1 MNTTFF
7 ELPSPF
13 ETELGL
19 VRLLEP
25 PTSDADLLSDQLR
38 RGTYGRPFLVESDGV
53 LTLYFTLSLVQ
64 SSMQL
69 NRPDHLDLAYTRKMM
84 AFLPFYPRPKGL
96 LLLGMGGGSLA
107 KFCYRH
113 LSRADITVVEID
125 PDVIAFRDAFRVPA
139 DNDRF
144 RILCADAAAYL
155 PTHTSRTDV
164 ILVDAFDGLGIA
176 PELSSPEFYANAYA
190 KLSANGILVMNLAGD
205 KAGFDDPLAQL
216 AHCFDDRVLSL
227 KVRDG
232 GNQIAFAFKNPD
244 FLPVWDRLRPTAIE
258 LERKLGLEFEWYL
271 EMLQKNER
279 RQLSLPRRF
288 RDR

>member
-1 MNTTFF
+1 MTAALF

-13 ETELGL
+13 DTELGV

-25 PTSDADLLSDQLR
+25 PSTDAAALSAQLK
-38 RGTYGRPFLVESDGV
+38 RGTYGRPFLVESEGL

-64 SSMQL
+64 STMQI
-69 NRPDHLDLAYTRKMM
+69 NRPDVLDLAYTRKMM

-107 KFCYRH
+107 KFCYQH
-113 LSRADITVVEID
+113 LPRADITVVEID
-125 PDVIAFRDAFRVPA
+125 PDVIAFRDAFRVPV
-139 DNDRF
+139 DNERF

-155 PTHTSRTDV
+155 PTHNLRTDV
-164 ILVDAFDGLGIA
+164 IMVDAFDGLGIA
-176 PELSSPEFYANAYA
+176 PELSSPDFYAQAYN

-205 KAGFDDPLAQL
+205 KAGYEDPLAQL

-244 FLPVWDRLRPTAIE
+244 FQPLWDRLKPVAVE
-258 LERKLGLEFEWYL
+258 LERKLGLEFPWYL

-279 RQLSLPRRF
+279 RAVSLPRRS